1 MRKETAE
8 NGNWQNEVMSQLNYT
23 DIKLFSDWKK
33 IHGKKQ
39 NKVAAKCQLLTFLF
53 QKSKGETRL
62 VANLQLIQI
71 FLSQRGKI

>member
-33 IHGKKQ
+33 INDKKQ
-39 NKVAAKCQLLTFLF
+39 NSFIIYLF
-53 QKSKGETRL
+53 ILPK
-62 VANLQLIQI
+62 
-71 FLSQRGKI
+71 